1 MFTLKSPLRFTAP
14 SLQVLWEPWPV
25 PFAAPSL
32 LKSERIGETAKY
44 FVAEIEL
51 IKWILAEKNVLKR
64 TG

>member
-1 MFTLKSPLRFTAP
+1 M
-14 SLQVLWEPWPV
+14 